1 MARALSKFILRVY
14 KTFPCC
20 LEFSLGTWTLHG
32 ISSPHKCEPHL
43 WWADGWWRI
52 LSILQHTTLL
62 HLFCDHVRKP
72 LGMQKLPTVF
82 HSNSFLCT
90 RVAMEL
96 FASLQLSVE
105 ELPAL
110 TIHSGSTEAS
120 QGWGQVSRDEIY
132 FSIHSQSTRDKVSA
146 SRSISIS
153 DFDVLIAMRIL
164 AIICTKVPMA

>member
-1 MARALSKFILRVY
+1 
-14 KTFPCC
+14 
-20 LEFSLGTWTLHG
+20 
-32 ISSPHKCEPHL
+32 
-43 WWADGWWRI
+43 
-52 LSILQHTTLL
+52 
-62 HLFCDHVRKP
+62 
-72 LGMQKLPTVF
+72 MQKQPTVF

-90 RVAMEL
+90 RVATEL
-96 FASLQLSVE
+96 LASLQLSVE

-110 TIHSGSTEAS
+110 TIHSGSTESS